1 MSLTPVAKQRVDK
14 WLFFARVVKSRTL
27 AGKLAEAGK
36 IRVNSNKINSASYQ
50 VKVEDVLTITL
61 ERKILVLKILAP
73 GEKRGPYVE
82 AKELYEDLSPEP
94 VKRDAS
100 GFVPPPAQREPGSG
114 RPTKKERREM
124 DKFRS
129 KG

>member
-1 MSLTPVAKQRVDK
+1 MSLTPVEKQRIDK

-27 AGKLAEAGK
+27 AGKLADAGK
-36 IRVNSNKINSASYQ
+36 VRVNANKINSASTLI
-50 VKVEDVLTITL
+50 KIDDVLTITL
-61 ERKILVLKILAP
+61 ERRILVLHVRAL

-94 VKRDAS
+94 VKSTKPSYD
-100 GFVPPPAQREPGSG
+100 VTPALREPGTG

-129 KG
+129 QD